1 MPTFEFRKLIDTSV
15 LQDLPD
21 SFYEATGVSTAV
33 HDTDGNPVTRI
44 PRRTFSAFC
53 HNMFFDPEG
62 HARCVRSNRAG
73 ACRAAANRGPYVH
86 TCHAG
91 LVDVFAPI
99 VYNDVHVGTVC
110 CGQLMFERPSR
121 RTKDEVRAN
130 LSGLPPGFVDR
141 QMSALE
147 DVTIVSKSR
156 VEGLARLLGGI
167 ANEVVRLIVE
177 HEAEKATSE
186 KKSRLLEEMAAR
198 AALEE
203 EVKNAQILLKE
214 SELRLLEA
222 QINPHFL
229 YNTLDS
235 ISWLAARHGRVDI
248 QEMVCS
254 LSSLMRY
261 SLGRGNQH
269 IRVAEEIEQIRNYL
283 RIQKVRYDEK
293 LRYAI
298 DVEEAVLDYQIPKLV
313 LQPLVENA
321 IKHGVDAS
329 TGVGTVSITGW
340 VVEDGSAIIEVEND
354 GPPVAE
360 GRIAEMQAALDAHRN
375 ESAPGTERQ
384 TGFGLP
390 NVHERLR
397 LTFGSDYGLR
407 IRSTAIRRICVRV
420 VVPQS
425 GRGAAGSPEIA
436 NAHQRSDR

>member
-21 SFYEATGVSTAV
+21 AFYEATGVSTAV
-33 HDTDGNPVTRI
+33 HDTDGTPVTRI
-44 PRRTFSAFC
+44 PQRTFSAFC
-53 HNMFFDPEG
+53 HNMFFDRAG
-62 HARCVRSNRAG
+62 NARCLLSNRVG
-73 ACRAAANRGPYVH
+73 ARRAAENRGPYVH

-110 CGQLMFERPSR
+110 CGQLMFEPPSR
-121 RTKDEVRAN
+121 RKKDEVRAN
-130 LSGLPPGFVDR
+130 LRGLPPDFVER
-141 QMSALE
+141 QMTALE
-147 DVTIVSKSR
+147 DVTIVSKAR

-167 ANEVVRLIVE
+167 ANEVVRLIVA
-177 HEAEKATSE
+177 HEEEKATSE

-235 ISWLAARHGRVDI
+235 ISWLAARHGRADI

-261 SLGRGNQH
+261 SLGRGNH
-269 IRVAEEIEQIRNYL
+269 LIRVAEEIEQIRNYL

-298 DVEEAVLDYQIPKLV
+298 DLEDALLDYQIPKLV

-321 IKHGVDAS
+321 IKHGVDPSSGA
-329 TGVGTVSITGW
+329 GTVSIAGW
-340 VVEDGSAIIEVEND
+340 VVEDGCAVVEVEND
-354 GPPVAE
+354 APPVSHA
-360 GRIAEMQAALDAHRN
+360 RVASMRAALGAHRS
-375 ESAPGTERQ
+375 EPEPGAERR

-397 LTFGSDYGLR
+397 LTFGPEYGLR
-407 IRSTAIRRICVRV
+407 IKPTPAGGICVRMV
-420 VVPQS
+420 IPRS
-425 GRGAAGSPEIA
+425 ARGVAGSPGVT
-436 NAHQRSDR
+436 NAGQRPDR